1 MATITAAGMAV
12 GIAVGIELAGA
23 CSSRCW
29 FAHGVVCECPCGGG
43 NHGAMMPGRNKL
55 QATRDGVELQ
65 TVMWEPDP
73 RMGTAPEQTPAV
85 RVRNAGPPGKRRP
98 GKAGQDKN
106 GLEEELTMSRQRAQ
120 QALEIHEGDNP
131 GDVLCD
137 FIMKHHAG
145 SRSDWENGHHPLGDG
160 SEVNVVQESQRIV
173 FTWADQREARHWP
186 GGDILPGYPVD
197 AVPLLDWPNT
207 ASISDQVMMLAAPKA
222 LGGKDVHEENLDH
235 QPILND
241 WQRHEAAPGLQEAI
255 REFIRDRYD
264 MPEYLL
270 QTLDREQTEC
280 ARQVLKEMPAE
291 QLEKLYAAMR
301 ERSTDG
307 DRAGDGAGGPE

>member
-1 MATITAAGMAV
+1 
-12 GIAVGIELAGA
+12 
-23 CSSRCW
+23 
-29 FAHGVVCECPCGGG
+29 
-43 NHGAMMPGRNKL
+43 MMPGRNKL